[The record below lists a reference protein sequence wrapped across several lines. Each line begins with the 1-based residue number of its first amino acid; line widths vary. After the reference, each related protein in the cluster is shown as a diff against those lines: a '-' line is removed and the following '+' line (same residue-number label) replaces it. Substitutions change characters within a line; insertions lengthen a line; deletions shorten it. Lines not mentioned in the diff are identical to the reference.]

1 MNQSKQR
8 NKAIIHTDGSC
19 SNNPGPGGWAAILDG
34 YECKV
39 CVCGRENDSTNNRM
53 ELKAFLEALILAE
66 NEYALNSNV
75 SIVIYTDSK
84 YVENPINNGWIHKW
98 ILSEFKGIKNIDEV
112 VNFIIEH
119 IELSVTSM
127 CKYSMYTIF
136 YYIVNL
142 FFQSFHINFFIF
154 GYRSNYRY
162 KYPFYLF

>member
-1 MNQSKQR
+1 MISCLQR
-8 NKAIIHTDGSC
+8 MSHSRQKNKAIIHTDGSC
-19 SNNPGPGGWAAILDG
+19 SSNPGPGGWAAILDG

-98 ILSEFKGIKNIDEV
+98 ILSEFKGIKNIDLWTKVIEMLLRLDV
-112 VNFIIEH
+112 DIVWIKRDKNLEADKFAKNARDGIYGERAVMII
-119 IELSVTSM
+119 
-127 CKYSMYTIF
+127 
-136 YYIVNL
+136 
-142 FFQSFHINFFIF
+142 
-154 GYRSNYRY
+154 
-162 KYPFYLF
+162 

>member
-1 MNQSKQR
+1 MISCLQRMNQSKQR

-34 YECKV
+34 YECRV
-39 CVCGRENDSTNNRM
+39 CVCGREDDSTNNRM

-98 ILSEFKGIKNIDEV
+98 ILSEFKGIKNIDLWTKVIEILLRLDV
-112 VNFIIEH
+112 DIVWIKRDKNLEADKFAKNARDGIYGERAVMII
-119 IELSVTSM
+119 
-127 CKYSMYTIF
+127 
-136 YYIVNL
+136 
-142 FFQSFHINFFIF
+142 
-154 GYRSNYRY
+154 
-162 KYPFYLF
+162 